1 MKKLFSGLLILLLGG
16 CAGLPTAVD
25 IKAGPELV
33 APAAQE
39 LSFYTPSGP
48 AVDASAQE
56 IISGF
61 LGAGTGPQNDY
72 AVARQYLTTD
82 FAQRWNPEG
91 AVLIRTGTPVF
102 QAAGDTLQV
111 VEVKVSAKLDEQGRY
126 EDYENA
132 KSSALRFQ
140 LLQQDGQWRISSAPN
155 LTVVTPPVFAVVF
168 KAYPIYFLDSRRNH
182 LMPDLRW
189 FATKASTGTKLV
201 NAMLDGPSP
210 WLAAGV
216 QSAIPDNTRLT
227 IDAVRVVDGV
237 AQVDLDG
244 NALQADALDRR
255 LMLSQ
260 LRATLLQL
268 SGVFDVELSINN
280 SPQDIIPAPIVTS
293 QTGGSAFVLSDGGV
307 SRIASGESGLIP
319 GSPAF
324 VKSREPK
331 LFAITSGG
339 NKVVFSTEQGVFLSE
354 VSGLTS
360 RVQKISD
367 TTNLAAISFDDV
379 GLIWLFP
386 TDAALPIEI
395 QDSNG
400 SVSQVSEGLIGTR
413 TSVAIGPEGSR
424 LAVAVSNQGKSRIH
438 IMTVNRDSGSY
449 PKSLNAGLDL
459 LPVLGIAISL
469 CWQEA
474 AVLRVLEQ
482 TASNMTALSDYPLT
496 GPRFALTMPPV
507 VGTSITAGPASLS
520 TYMISQND
528 EVWVLTGTTWRR
540 SLVKGFDLATLR

>member
-1 MKKLFSGLLILLLGG
+1 MKKVIGALLVLALSG
-16 CAGLPTAVD
+16 CASLPTEVN
-25 IKAGPELV
+25 IKAGPELL

-39 LSFYTPSGP
+39 LSFYTPAGP
-48 AVDASAQE
+48 AFDASAQE

-111 VEVKVSAKLDEQGRY
+111 VEVKVAAKLDEQGRY
-126 EDYENA
+126 EDYENPGT
-132 KSSALRFQ
+132 SSLRFQ
-140 LLQQDGQWRISSAPN
+140 LLKEDGQWRISSAPN

-168 KAYPIYFLDSRRNH
+168 KAYPVYFLDSRRNH
-182 LMPDLRW
+182 LIADLRW

-216 QSAIPDNTRLT
+216 QSAIPANTRLT

-244 NALQADALDRR
+244 NSLQADALDRR

-268 SGVFDVELSINN
+268 SGVFDVALSVNN

-293 QTGGSAFVLSDGGV
+293 QTGGSAYVLSSGGV
-307 SRIASGESGLIP
+307 SRIASGDSGLIP
-319 GSPAF
+319 GSAAL
-324 VKSREPK
+324 VKSK
-331 LFAITSGG
+331 NATLFAISSGG
-339 NKVVFSTEQGVFLSE
+339 NKVAFATDSGVYLSE

-367 TTNLAAISFDDV
+367 TKNLAAIAFDDA

-386 TDAALPIEI
+386 TNASSPIQI
-395 QDSNG
+395 QDANG
-400 SVSQVSEGLIGTR
+400 YYKEISEDLLGTR
-413 TSVAIGPEGSR
+413 TSAAIGPEGSR
-424 LAVAVSNQGKSRIH
+424 VAVAIEHDGKSRIH
-438 IMTVNRDSGSY
+438 IMTINRDAGSY
-449 PKSLNAGLDL
+449 PRTLNEGLGL
-459 LPVLGIAISL
+459 LPVLGVAISL
-469 CWQEA
+469 CWQEP
-474 AVLRVLEQ
+474 AVLRVLER
-482 TASNMTALSDYPLT
+482 TASNLTALSDYPLT

-507 VGTSITAGPASLS
+507 VGVKITAGPASLS
-520 TYMISQND
+520 TYLISEND
-528 EVWVLTGTTWRR
+528 EVWVLNGTTWRR
-540 SLVKGFDLATLR
+540 SLVKGYDLATLR